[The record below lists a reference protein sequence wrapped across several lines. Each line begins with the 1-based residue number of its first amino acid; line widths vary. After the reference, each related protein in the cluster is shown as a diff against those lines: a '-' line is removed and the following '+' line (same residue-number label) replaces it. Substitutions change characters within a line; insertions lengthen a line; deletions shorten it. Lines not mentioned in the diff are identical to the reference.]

1 MSTARPLPSSRPL
14 TRSRLCGLLA
24 GLAATPAL
32 ALAQDAPPEP
42 RTGELDWVQLANGEW
57 FRGEI
62 DDLLD
67 DDFEFESDELDTL
80 SLDWADV
87 HLLFSDRVNTVVL
100 RDRSTV
106 EGRLRI
112 EGDEVRVLTPEG
124 EVTYARDEL
133 RGIIP
138 GEQTEANYWS
148 GGLSAGLTLRSG
160 NVDQV
165 DATWS
170 LSLERRDALSR
181 LTLDYDG
188 AYSEVDGDRTADNH
202 RGLVNYDSYL
212 TERLFLRPIRVEY
225 YRDEFQNID
234 HRLTPGAG
242 AGYDVINEGDWDWT
256 VFGGA
261 GWQFT
266 EFVEAPPGEP
276 SSEDFVVATAGTRVE
291 WEVNAKVD
299 AGLEFDITVPVE
311 DADSFSSR
319 TKLYTEVEL
328 ASDLD
333 LEVQFIWDRVNDPE
347 PLADG
352 TMPES
357 DELRL
362 FVGVGWDF

>member
-1 MSTARPLPSSRPL
+1 MSTARPPFRRRAA
-14 TRSRLCGLLA
+14 TRTGLA
-24 GLAATPAL
+24 GLIAGVAAAPAVT
-32 ALAQDAPPEP
+32 LAQEPPPEP
-42 RTGELDWVQLANGEW
+42 RTGDFDWVQLDNGEW
-57 FRGEI
+57 LKGEI

-67 DDFEFESDELDTL
+67 EDFEFESDEFDTL
-80 SLDWADV
+80 SLDWADI

-106 EGRLRI
+106 EGRLRV
-112 EGDEVRVLTPEG
+112 EGDEVRVLADDG
-124 EVTYARDEL
+124 EATYARDEV
-133 RGIIP
+133 RAIIP
-138 GEQTEANYWS
+138 GRQVEENYWS
-148 GGLSAGLTLRSG
+148 GSLSAGLSYRSG

-181 LTLDYDG
+181 LSLDYDG

-202 RGLVNYDSYL
+202 RALANYDSYV
-212 TERLFLRPIRVEY
+212 TDRLFLRPIRVEY

-234 HRLTPGAG
+234 HRITPGAG
-242 AGYDVINEGDWDWT
+242 AGYDLIDEGDWDWT

-261 GWQFT
+261 GWQFS
-266 EFVEAPPGEP
+266 EFVEAPPGES

-299 AGLEFDITVPVE
+299 TGLELDITVPIE
-311 DADSFSSR
+311 DTNAFSSR
-319 TKLYTEVEL
+319 AKLYAEVEL
-328 ASDLD
+328 ANDLD
-333 LEVQFIWDRVNDPE
+333 LEVEFIWDRVNDPE

-352 TMPES
+352 TLPEQ

-362 FVGVGWDF
+362 VVGVGWDF